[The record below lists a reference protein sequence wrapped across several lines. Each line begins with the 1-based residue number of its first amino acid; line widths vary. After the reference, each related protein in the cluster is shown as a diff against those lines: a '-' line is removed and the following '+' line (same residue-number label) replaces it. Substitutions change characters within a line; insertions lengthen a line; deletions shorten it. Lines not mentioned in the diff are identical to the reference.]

1 MERHLTRLPR
11 GPDRES
17 LRVFGPVTT
26 PDLLEAKS
34 LRRDD
39 GSGQTV
45 ARQVAL
51 RSRIRRLVGLI
62 LFYPHQ
68 AAALRR
74 PRTEAR
80 PRRADNA
87 KKGLTHR
94 GPLQKGGQRRLLA
107 ISVLRRCCTACPP
120 SDAPRRATACIVRC
134 VSSAGSCSPFARP

>member
-11 GPDRES
+11 RPDRES

-62 LFYPHQ
+62 LSNPIR
-68 AAALRR
+68 RR
-74 PRTEAR
+74 PCADPVQKQDPGERITKKRDGHTEAR
-80 PRRADNA
+80 YRRAGKA
-87 KKGLTHR
+87 R
-94 GPLQKGGQRRLLA
+94 
-107 ISVLRRCCTACPP
+107 SACPP
-120 SDAPRRATACIVRC
+120 FRRA
-134 VSSAGSCSPFARP
+134 G

>member
-11 GPDRES
+11 RPDRES

-74 PRTEAR
+74 PRTEAS

-94 GPLQKGGQRRLLA
+94 GPLQKGGPSEACTPAVEDAGTRFALCPPYGIQSAAGLQ
-107 ISVLRRCCTACPP
+107 LRR
-120 SDAPRRATACIVRC
+120 
-134 VSSAGSCSPFARP
+134 AGKAQR